1 MKDLRIVSFTS
12 QRKHGQMNTAPAF
25 YPEGMEKDER
35 KRLMNINKQDLMD
48 EIGLSYKNI
57 FIPTQKNNDKCPDLY
72 EDGYCYTLTKE
83 DVNKYPDLYDFDLNA
98 DIVKL
103 TPETKNIAI
112 AYPAADCAVVKAVN
126 LKTNEVVMAHCGGE
140 YIDRY
145 LPMQT
150 IDALGGREKDI
161 RVYISPFA
169 YSMYFDDANNLK
181 WANNDDVWKKYK
193 EEKENDGKTSV
204 KINIISPLLEQ
215 LQNRKIKLNHI
226 HFGADINHTDMYY
239 SNSRR
244 YKDKEFAGRNLSGIA
259 IIDND
264 TVIENKSYIKVIK

>member
-1 MKDLRIVSFTS
+1 MKDFRIVTFTS
-12 QRKHGQMNTAPAF
+12 TRKHGQMNPAPAF

-35 KRLMNINKQDLMD
+35 KRLMNLHKQSLMD

-57 FIPTQKNNDKCPDLY
+57 FIPTQKNNEKSKDLY

-83 DVNKYPDLYDFDLNA
+83 DVEKYDDLYDFNLNA

-112 AYPAADCAVVKAVN
+112 AYPIADCALVKAIN

-150 IDALGGREKDI
+150 IDALGGKENDI

-169 YSMYFDDANNLK
+169 YNMFFADANNLK
-181 WANNDDVWKKYK
+181 WANNDKVWSKYK
-193 EEKENDGKTSV
+193 EKKESDGKTSV
-204 KINIISPLLEQ
+204 RINIIGPLLEQ
-215 LQNRKIKLNHI
+215 LQERKINLKHI
-226 HFGADINHTDMYY
+226 HLGADINSTDMYY

-244 YKDKEFAGRNLSGIA
+244 YQEPEFNGRNLSGIA

-264 TVIENKSYIKVIK
+264 KEIVDKPYLKVIR

>member
-1 MKDLRIVSFTS
+1 MKDLKIVTFTS
-12 QRKHGQMNTAPAF
+12 TRKHGQMNPAPAF
-25 YPEGMEKDER
+25 YPEGMEKNER
-35 KRLMNINKQDLMD
+35 KRLMNINKQSLMD

-57 FIPTQKNNDKCPDLY
+57 FIPTQKNNDKSPDLY

-83 DVNKYPDLYDFDLNA
+83 DAEKYDDLYEFDKNA

-103 TPETKNIAI
+103 TPDNKNIAI
-112 AYPAADCAVVKAVN
+112 AYPIADCAVVKAVN

-150 IDALGGREKDI
+150 IDALGGKENDI

-169 YSMYFDDANNLK
+169 YSLFYADATNLN

-193 EEKENDGKTSV
+193 EYKESDGKTSV
-204 KINIISPLLEQ
+204 KINIITPLLEQ
-215 LQNRKIKLNHI
+215 LQNRKIKLKHI
-226 HFGADINHTDMYY
+226 HLGADINHTDMYY

-244 YKDKEFAGRNLSGIA
+244 YTDPTFAGRCLSGIA

-264 TVIENKSYIKVIK
+264 KKVRESDYVKVIR